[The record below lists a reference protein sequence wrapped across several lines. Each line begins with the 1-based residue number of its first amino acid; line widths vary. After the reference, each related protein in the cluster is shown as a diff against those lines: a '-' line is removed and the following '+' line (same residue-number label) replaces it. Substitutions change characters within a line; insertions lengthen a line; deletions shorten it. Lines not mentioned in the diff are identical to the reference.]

1 MLPNSKLLETKSV
14 FNDELLQQK
23 HIWGRSLACSLR
35 LCLWN
40 LSFGRKVLR
49 ISRKK
54 VDESG
59 ALAWCGCL
67 PNTDVKASLLMGIVD
82 ELHWC
87 ALPEPLSF

>member
-1 MLPNSKLLETKSV
+1 M
-14 FNDELLQQK
+14 
-23 HIWGRSLACSLR
+23 
-35 LCLWN
+35 
-40 LSFGRKVLR
+40 LR